1 MTGDINQFI
10 QEFAI
15 LAPPFLLA
23 LTLHELA
30 HGYVA
35 CQFGDPTA
43 RNAGRLTLNPL
54 KHLDPVGT
62 ILFFIMHIGWAKPVP
77 VNPRY
82 FKRPERDM
90 LWVALAGPG
99 ANLILAV
106 ASAVALKLL
115 TAISTILPLFFLK
128 PVLLMLAASTW
139 INIMLAI
146 FNLIPIPPLDG
157 GKVLTGLLP
166 PQLATLYRRIEPL
179 GFVLLLLLFY
189 SGVIPKLIMP
199 LISFAHSLLTG

>member
-1 MTGDINQFI
+1 MSGDINRFM

-30 HGYVA
+30 HGYA
-35 CQFGDPTA
+35 AYRFGDPTA
-43 RNAGRLTLNPL
+43 RQLGRLTMNPL
-54 KHLDPVGT
+54 KHLDPLGT

-77 VNPRY
+77 VNPSY

-99 ANLILAV
+99 ANLLLAV
-106 ASAVALKLL
+106 ASAVTLKLL
-115 TAISTILPLFFLK
+115 AAVGALLPLFVLK

-139 INIMLAI
+139 INIMLAV

-166 PQLATLYRRIEPL
+166 TPFARSFRRMEPF

-199 LISFAHSLLTG
+199 LITFAHSLLTG